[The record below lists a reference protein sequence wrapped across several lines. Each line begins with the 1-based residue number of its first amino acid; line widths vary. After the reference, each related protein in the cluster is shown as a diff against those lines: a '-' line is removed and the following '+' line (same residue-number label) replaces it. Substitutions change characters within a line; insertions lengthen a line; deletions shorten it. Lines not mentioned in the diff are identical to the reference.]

1 LCSLIIMRQQETT
14 AEEIKILFGSYH
26 AILRMV
32 THHTK
37 NAERNMRTACE
48 SIVKLVQQIKILRM
62 VTHHTKNAER
72 NVRTACESMVKLVQQ
87 IRILNYF

>member
-1 LCSLIIMRQQETT
+1 MRQQETT

-26 AILRMV
+26 A
-32 THHTK
+32 
-37 NAERNMRTACE
+37 
-48 SIVKLVQQIKILRM
+48 ILRM